1 MGGRQIKS
9 YLYMINISSQLSIG
23 GFRRGGAGG
32 GMRPLFLQ
40 SFALCD
46 YVEELQTV
54 LIKVKLIII
63 NALLT

>member
-1 MGGRQIKS
+1 
-9 YLYMINISSQLSIG
+9 MINISSQLSIG

-54 LIKVKLIII
+54 LIKVKLIIN